1 MSPTIFID
9 GGARPNPGPAAA
21 AIVLR
26 SLGDGGLL
34 ASKAHAR
41 YYPLAT
47 NNITEAIAMTAAL
60 RKAHRLLQNSTH
72 QHINIGMDSELVY
85 KCVTGLKKCRD
96 KKVAPIIDEAISLFI
111 PIAGKLTLHVMRR
124 EHGNHA
130 DSVFTTAISAAP
142 NLDDDD
148 LFMDPP

>member
-1 MSPTIFID
+1 VKYDCDDSDSPTVIRLPFDADDHRVITQLEILQLSILDRPVTISNGKLLPMSPTIFID

-72 QHINIGMDSELVY
+72 QHINIVMDSELV
-85 KCVTGLKKCRD
+85 
-96 KKVAPIIDEAISLFI
+96 
-111 PIAGKLTLHVMRR
+111 
-124 EHGNHA
+124 
-130 DSVFTTAISAAP
+130 
-142 NLDDDD
+142 
-148 LFMDPP
+148 